1 MKRKGAKKMNRSDML
16 TDVLTDGRAWDAST
30 VDDTPSWS
38 YTLSETCVSAFE
50 ECIEIQRRASRPIT
64 EMQIQESLLDTCVEP
79 LQPVLTALNSG
90 RGFAIVERVPVER
103 CTADDAQAMY
113 WLIGQFL
120 GIPFAQDIKGT
131 LLYHV
136 RDTGQN
142 VTQGARFSVT
152 NAESSFHTDNSF
164 GDPIPD
170 FVGLLCLHEA
180 KSGGQSQ
187 LISTYA
193 LHNELLKNHPD
204 LLKTLYQPFNFDRR
218 GQFKA
223 GEDPTSRSPIFHWD
237 GEQLTI
243 RYMNYYI
250 KVGHERVGQPLNP
263 DQQNVLGVLEALLQ
277 CPDFKVAF
285 DLRPGQMLFTNNRC
299 ILHNRT
305 AFEDPPE
312 LKRRRHL
319 VRLWLRRKEAKLGFT
334 ECGLS
339 QG

>member
-1 MKRKGAKKMNRSDML
+1 MNCSDRLTDIL
-16 TDVLTDGRAWDAST
+16 TDVRAWDAST
-30 VDDTPSWS
+30 VDDSTSWS

-50 ECIEIQRRASRPIT
+50 EFIQIQRRSSRPIT
-64 EMQIQESLLDTCVEP
+64 EMQIQEPLFDACVEC
-79 LQPVLTALNSG
+79 LQPVLTALNAG

-103 CTADDAQAMY
+103 YTADDAQAMY

-120 GIPFAQDIKGT
+120 GIPFAQDIRGT
-131 LLYHV
+131 LLYRV

-142 VTQGARFSVT
+142 VAQGARFSVT
-152 NAESSFHTDNSF
+152 NAESSFHMDNSF
-164 GDPIPD
+164 GEPIPD
-170 FVGLLCLHEA
+170 FVGLLCLHAA

-204 LLKTLYQPFNFDRR
+204 LLKTLYQPFYFDRR

-223 GEDPTSRSPIFHWD
+223 GESSTSRSPIFHWD

-250 KVGHERVGQPLNP
+250 TVGHERAGQPLNP
-263 DQQNVLGVLEALLQ
+263 DQQKALSVLEALLQ

-305 AFEDPPE
+305 AFKDYPE
-312 LKRRRHL
+312 LEQRRHL

-334 ECGLS
+334 ERGLN
-339 QG
+339 